1 MSVTPSAKP
10 ARSAL
15 LSIDSWAIALA
26 FLFVIVIVSGVLP
39 FPPVP
44 W

>member
-1 MSVTPSAKP
+1 MNPPAKSA
-10 ARSAL
+10 RRTL
-15 LSIDSWAIALA
+15 LSIDLWAIALA